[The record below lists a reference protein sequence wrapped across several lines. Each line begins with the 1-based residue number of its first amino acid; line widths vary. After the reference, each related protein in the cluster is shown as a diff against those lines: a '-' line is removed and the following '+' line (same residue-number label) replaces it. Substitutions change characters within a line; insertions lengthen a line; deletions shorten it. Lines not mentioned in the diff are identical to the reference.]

1 MGKNNL
7 PIKIVLQKAEDI
19 FPNHGGGESKFFG
32 EVTPQ
37 VQREMSDKFESL
49 LEFYGG
55 VFEENENIPAVG
67 KITVKPR
74 SEERRVGKEC
84 RSRWSPYH

>member
-32 EVTPQ
+32 EVTPFKTFPF
-37 VQREMSDKFESL
+37 VSTGTIRPL
-49 LEFYGG
+49 AL
-55 VFEENENIPAVG
+55 
-67 KITVKPR
+67 
-74 SEERRVGKEC
+74 
-84 RSRWSPYH
+84 